1 MKDIRFESAS
11 APFAEPAVAAKAAR
25 VVAYAG
31 TTGLL
36 EDVDIKILDIHTWRR
51 VVERFR
57 GVGVGKFQAFQA
69 LRGQQGFGK
78 DIAQAIDIM
87 YDAIEASPMPASEWI
102 SMRELLKDELL
113 ERLLNISRQSIQRY
127 ASSERDT
134 PQDVAERLHVIALI
148 VSDLAGSYNEF
159 GIRRWFDRPRAQLG
173 GKSPAAILHGAWKP
187 DAELPRKLRDLAAY
201 LGGTKA
207 A

>member
-1 MKDIRFESAS
+1 MKNIRLESAS
-11 APFAEPAVAAKAAR
+11 APFANPGLAAKAAR

-36 EDVDIKILDIHTWRR
+36 EGVDVKVLDAPTWGR
-51 VVERFR
+51 VVKRFR
-57 GVGVGKFQAFQA
+57 DLGVGKFRAFQA
-69 LRGQQGFGK
+69 LRGHQVPGEDVSK
-78 DIAQAIDIM
+78 AIDVM

-102 SMRELLKDELL
+102 SMREFLKDELL

-127 ASSERDT
+127 ASKERDT
-134 PQDVAERLHVIALI
+134 PQDVAERLHVIALV

-173 GKSPAAILHGAWKP
+173 GKSPAAVLHGPWKP
-187 DAELPRKLRDLAAY
+187 DADLPRKVRELAAY
-201 LGGTKA
+201 LGGAKSA
-207 A
+207 

>member
-1 MKDIRFESAS
+1 MKNIRLESAS
-11 APFAEPAVAAKAAR
+11 APFVEPGLAAKAAR

-36 EDVDIKILDIHTWRR
+36 QGMEVKVLDAPTWGR
-51 VVERFR
+51 VVRRFHHL
-57 GVGVGKFQAFQA
+57 GVGKFRAFQA
-69 LRGQQGFGK
+69 IRGRQAPGE
-78 DIAQAIDIM
+78 DISKAIDVL
-87 YDAIEASPMPASEWI
+87 YDAIEASPMPASEWS
-102 SMRELLKDELL
+102 SMRGLLNDDLL
-113 ERLLNISRQSIQRY
+113 ERLLGVSRQSIQRY
-127 ASSERDT
+127 ASSDRST

-173 GKSPAAILHGAWKP
+173 EKSPSAVLHGAWKP
-187 DAELPRKLRDLAAY
+187 DAPLPRKVRELAAF
-201 LGGTKA
+201 LGGAKA